1 MPQSV
6 LGIISLLS
14 IAWLLSEKRRIVPWR
29 TILAG
34 LALQI
39 AVAVLMLKAPLFR
52 QAFVGLN
59 AIVSTFQDATQA
71 GTSFVF
77 GYLGGGPLPFVETRP
92 GGSFSL
98 AFQALPL
105 VLVIGALTALL
116 YYWRILPRV
125 VRAFSWV
132 LRKTM
137 GIGGALG
144 VVASGCIFLGMIE
157 SPLLIRPYL
166 CRMTRSELFAMMAT
180 GLSCI
185 AGTML
190 VLYATVLKGVIPDAF
205 GHILTASIIH
215 APAALVLAAIMVPE
229 TEPLTLGGEISAY
242 TASSSMDALAK
253 GTWDG
258 LQLLFNIVAIL
269 IVFVA
274 LVNLVNIGLGQLQ
287 DVNGAPLTLE
297 RILGTLMAPVVW
309 LIGVP
314 WEEARTAGA
323 LMGTKVVLNE
333 FLAYIEL
340 AKLPAA
346 ALGPK
351 SRLIMTYAL
360 CSFANLGSLG
370 ILIGGLGSLC
380 PERRDEIVSM
390 GVKALIAGVLASLMT
405 GAVVGML

>member
-1 MPQSV
+1 V
-6 LGIISLLS
+6 
-14 IAWLLSEKRRIVPWR
+14 AWLLSENRRVVPWR

-34 LALQI
+34 LALQVAI
-39 AVAVLMLKAPLFR
+39 AVLMLKAPLFR
-52 QAFVGLN
+52 EIFLGLN
-59 AIVSTFQDATQA
+59 SVVMTFQEATQA
-71 GTSFVF
+71 GTTFVF

-105 VLVIGALTALL
+105 VLVIGALTALF
-116 YYWRILPRV
+116 YYWRILPKV
-125 VRAFSWV
+125 VQAFSWV

-144 VVASGCIFLGMIE
+144 VVSSGCIFLGMIE

-166 CRMTRSELFAMMAT
+166 CKMTRSELFAMMVT

-190 VLYATVLKGVIPDAF
+190 VLYATVLQGVIPDAF

-215 APAALVLAAIMVPE
+215 APAALVLASVIVPE
-229 TEPLTLGGEISAY
+229 TEPQTLGGEISSYEA
-242 TASSSMDALAK
+242 TSAMDALAK

-274 LVNLVNIGLGQLQ
+274 LVKLINIGLGQAP
-287 DVNGAPLTLE
+287 DVYGAPLTLE

-333 FLAYIEL
+333 FLAFIDL
-340 AKLPAA
+340 SKLPQA
-346 ALGPK
+346 ALGLK
-351 SRLIMTYAL
+351 SRMIMTYAM

-380 PERRDEIVSM
+380 PERRDEIVAM

-405 GAVVGML
+405 GAIVGML